1 MVTALTAKSVP
12 APITAVAHAEADLI
26 RRCGGFPPLSLS
38 PPAPLLLC
46 LTLGRCSA
54 PHRRPPLSTVV
65 TDQVGE
71 LHRLHD
77 PETLTNDTE
86 KSHSSSRR
94 LPLAASPSTASVQA
108 PPASPP
114 RPGGPRESVV
124 LSESPSSS
132 PPPLS
137 SSTSPRHYG
146 ECITVKPP
154 SIGPSWSKLPPRQ
167 HLAPPRRR

>member
-1 MVTALTAKSVP
+1 MAESVP
-12 APITAVAHAEADLI
+12 APATAAAHAEADLI
-26 RRCGGFPPLSLS
+26 RRCGGFPPLSLP

-71 LHRLHD
+71 LHRHHD
-77 PETLTNDTE
+77 PETLTNDAE

-94 LPLAASPSTASVQA
+94 LPLAASPSTAAVQA
-108 PPASPP
+108 SPASPP
-114 RPGGPRESVV
+114 HLGRPHESVV
-124 LSESPSSS
+124 LSELPSSS

-137 SSTSPRHYG
+137 SSTSPRRYG
-146 ECITVKPP
+146 ECLTVKPP
-154 SIGPSWSKLPPRQ
+154 SIGPPWSKLPPR
-167 HLAPPRRR
+167 